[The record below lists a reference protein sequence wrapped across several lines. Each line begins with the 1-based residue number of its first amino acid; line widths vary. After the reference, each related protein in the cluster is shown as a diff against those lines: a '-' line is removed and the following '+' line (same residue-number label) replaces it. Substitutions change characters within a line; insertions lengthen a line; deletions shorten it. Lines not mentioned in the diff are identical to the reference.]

1 MNQMKAL
8 IISSDKKPR
17 LIGLRSFVN
26 PKKKY
31 YGLAKFSNAEG

>member
-1 MNQMKAL
+1 MKVL

-17 LIGLRSFVN
+17 LIGLRSFIN

-31 YGLAKFSNAEG
+31 YGLAKLCNAEG